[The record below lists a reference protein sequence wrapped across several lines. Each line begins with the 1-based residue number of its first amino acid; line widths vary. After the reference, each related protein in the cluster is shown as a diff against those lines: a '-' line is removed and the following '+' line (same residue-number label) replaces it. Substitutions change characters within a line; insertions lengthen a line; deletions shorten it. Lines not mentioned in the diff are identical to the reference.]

1 MRSTWPN
8 RRHLADFTFSL
19 MGRHRQRRY
28 SAVFEMR
35 CGQWMPMIWRYASR
49 RSSSAFVRPHVPML
63 YTNTGTTKESYSR
76 SRNSRLIRDRLNH
89 TVDSLRKATFASC
102 FRRATSSAS
111 PSSDP
116 SLRVMR
122 HSSSTRSACR
132 QTLDR
137 SVLDALMVS
146 DHSARQAG
154 AIRSMSSRNRRD
166 VLIKSVSSAYST
178 SSGKLAS
185 ARGRVGRRDRRSRKA
200 ASK

>member
-8 RRHLADFTFSL
+8 RRHLADSTFSL

-28 SAVFEMR
+28 CAVFEMR
-35 CGQWMPMIWRYASR
+35 CGQWMPMIWRRWRRWYASR

-76 SRNSRLIRDRLNH
+76 IRNSRLIRDRLNH

-122 HSSSTRSACR
+122 KRGRKGNYKEIWKS
-132 QTLDR
+132 L
-137 SVLDALMVS
+137 ALMDWNDKMKNKTATECWNS
-146 DHSARQAG
+146 LRGELDSAIDSYVPMKKQG
-154 AIRSMSSRNRRD
+154 KRSKKKH
-166 VLIKSVSSAYST
+166 L
-178 SSGKLAS
+178 
-185 ARGRVGRRDRRSRKA
+185 
-200 ASK
+200 SK

>member
-1 MRSTWPN
+1 MAPG
-8 RRHLADFTFSL
+8 L
-19 MGRHRQRRY
+19 
-28 SAVFEMR
+28 R
-35 CGQWMPMIWRYASR
+35 CDVGI
-49 RSSSAFVRPHVPML
+49 RPHVPML
-63 YTNTGTTKESYSR
+63 YINTGTTKDSYNR
-76 SRNSRLIRDRLNH
+76 SRNGRLIRDRLNH

-111 PSSDP
+111 PSSGP

-154 AIRSMSSRNRRD
+154 AIRSVSSRNNRD
-166 VLIKSVSSAYST
+166 VLMKSLS
-178 SSGKLAS
+178 SSGGLAS
-185 ARGRVGRRDRRSRKA
+185 V
-200 ASK
+200 

>member
-1 MRSTWPN
+1 M
-8 RRHLADFTFSL
+8 
-19 MGRHRQRRY
+19 
-28 SAVFEMR
+28 
-35 CGQWMPMIWRYASR
+35 
-49 RSSSAFVRPHVPML
+49 RPHVPMFMML

-76 SRNSRLIRDRLNH
+76 SRYGRLMRDRLNH
-89 TVDSLRKATFASC
+89 TVYNLRKATFASC

-116 SLRVMR
+116 SMRVMR

-146 DHSARQAG
+146 DHSSRQAG
-154 AIRSMSSRNRRD
+154 AIRSMSSRNGRD
-166 VLIKSVSSAYST
+166 VLMKSVSSAYPT

-185 ARGRVGRRDRRSRKA
+185 ARGRVGRRDRRSRRA
-200 ASK
+200 ASR